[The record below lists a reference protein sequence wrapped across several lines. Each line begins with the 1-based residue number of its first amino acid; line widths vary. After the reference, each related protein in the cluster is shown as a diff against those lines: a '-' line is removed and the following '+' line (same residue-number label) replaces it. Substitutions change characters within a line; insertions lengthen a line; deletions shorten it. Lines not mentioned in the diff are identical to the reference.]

1 MRKELFWRTNL
12 TKPFILIKS
21 LWMVADFKRT
31 ENTKSFTPLISCLYH
46 TLHLRLIS
54 TRSGLYVY
62 IGDLSSWILID
73 SAWFI
78 QEKKN
83 KEYMHWENY
92 EFVASC
98 LRLSSVTITLKVR
111 LYQHSWFTRFFKN
124 CKKRLSW
131 IILSRHPIN

>member
-21 LWMVADFKRT
+21 LWMVADFKRM
-31 ENTKSFTPLISCLYH
+31 ENTKPFTPLISCLYH
-46 TLHLRLIS
+46 TL
-54 TRSGLYVY
+54 LYLHALWSICLYWRFKLVN
-62 IGDLSSWILID
+62 LID
-73 SAWFI
+73 SACFI

-98 LRLSSVTITLKVR
+98 LRLSSVAITLKVR